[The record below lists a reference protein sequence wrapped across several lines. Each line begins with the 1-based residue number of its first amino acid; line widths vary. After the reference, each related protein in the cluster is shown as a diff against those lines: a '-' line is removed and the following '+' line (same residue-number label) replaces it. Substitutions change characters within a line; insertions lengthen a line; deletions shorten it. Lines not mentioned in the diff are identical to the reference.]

1 MARTEQGLTPG
12 YRQAGEPWSAGKRST
27 WAVRPTIAAV
37 IPLYN
42 KGPHIER
49 AIRSALAQTDP
60 ADEIIVVDDAS
71 DDDGPALVRQ
81 FSGRVRSLRRT
92 EPGAGGYA
100 ARNLAIEQA
109 ESQWIAF
116 LDADDA
122 WSPDYLAG
130 MRALMAGAP
139 AAGAVFASRTIV
151 RSDGTSFVQTAL
163 AGDETTRALDFSA
176 YVQLW
181 LALRRSPM
189 WTSAVVARRRAL
201 IEAGLF
207 PAGRCARGGDK
218 DLWLRLARVA
228 PLVGSAFVGA
238 TYFNDAAN
246 QVTRRASLNTQ
257 PCVCETIANWI
268 DAASPAER
276 ALLRR
281 LYNLEASSYA
291 KWLFGDERLS
301 PRVYRGFYVLENP
314 VTYLALTAASAA
326 PLTLQRAV
334 RRLIPRHPF

>member
-1 MARTEQGLTPG
+1 VSVPPSPM
-12 YRQAGEPWSAGKRST
+12 
-27 WAVRPTIAAV
+27 RPRIAAV

-49 AIRSALAQTDP
+49 AIGSVLGQSDA

-71 DDDGPALVRQ
+71 EDEGPELARG
-81 FSGRVRSLRRT
+81 FGDRVRLLHRA

-100 ARNLAIEQA
+100 ARNLGIEQA
-109 ESQWIAF
+109 GSEWIAF

-122 WSPDYLAG
+122 WGPEYLSAVRG
-130 MRALMAGAP
+130 LIADAP
-139 AAGAVFASRTIV
+139 EAAAVFTSRTIV
-151 RSDGTSFVQTAL
+151 RRDGTSFVQTAL
-163 AGDETTRALDFSA
+163 EDGDSARVLDFA
-176 YVQLW
+176 AFVELW
-181 LALRRSPM
+181 LSLRRSPM
-189 WTSAVVARRRAL
+189 WTSAAVARRDVL
-201 IEAGLF
+201 LEAGLF

-218 DLWLRLARVA
+218 DLWLRLGRVA
-228 PLVGSAFVGA
+228 PVIGSAFVGA

-246 QVTRRASLNTQ
+246 QVTRRASLNEQ
-257 PCVCETIANWI
+257 PCVCGTIADWMET
-268 DAASPAER
+268 APLAER

-291 KWLFGDERLS
+291 KWLFGEEQLS
-301 PRVYRGFYVLENP
+301 PRVYRGFYMRENP
-314 VTYLALTAASAA
+314 VTYLALAAASVA

>member
-1 MARTEQGLTPG
+1 VSP
-12 YRQAGEPWSAGKRST
+12 S
-27 WAVRPTIAAV
+27 VAAV

-49 AIRSALAQTDP
+49 ALRSALEQTDP
-60 ADEIIVVDDAS
+60 PDEIIVVDDAS
-71 DDDGPALVRQ
+71 TDEGPDRVQR
-81 FSGRVRSLRRT
+81 FGNRVRLLRRA

-100 ARNLAIEQA
+100 ARNLAIEHSGC
-109 ESQWIAF
+109 EWIAF

-122 WSPDYLAG
+122 WRPDYVRT
-130 MRALMAGAP
+130 MRALAAQAP
-139 AAGAVFASRTIV
+139 EAGAVFAARTIV

-163 AGDETTRALDFSA
+163 DRSGSLSSASASHELFDFNGF
-176 YVQLW
+176 VRLW
-181 LALRRSPM
+181 LRLRRSPM
-189 WTSAVVARRRAL
+189 WTSATLARRDAL

-207 PAGRCARGGDK
+207 PAGRCPRGGDK

-228 PLVGSAFVGA
+228 PLMGSALVGA
-238 TYFNDAAN
+238 TYFNGTVN
-246 QVTRRASLNTQ
+246 QVTRRASLNQQ
-257 PCVCETIANWI
+257 PCLCATIATWI
-268 DAASPAER
+268 ENAAPAER

-291 KWLFGDERLS
+291 KWLFGEERLS
-301 PRVYRGFYVLENP
+301 PRVYRGFYVMDDP

-326 PLTLQRAV
+326 PMPLQRAV